1 MQTMEGVGIDKL
13 PQKGRWTSLQ
23 NKKARTMKAIE
34 ALEASRAS
42 VHSSVVSSTASAADK
57 QTLHENLRNANP
69 RLYAMGLEGLF
80 RPVKAVECSCPRCA
94 DDQACAGLRP
104 MSKTDLNSGALK
116 NKAEMSK
123 ELGAHGLDV
132 KGNKKDLQE
141 RLKTLAQRGAYYLT
155 AEAPVIVP
163 GSPAERGGEAP
174 PAPTVDPR
182 AYSRPALGVAIAPSC
197 ASLSPDGP
205 VGETR
210 DMRRYR
216 VIEESEAAM
225 PRPNIFEGIADDPV
239 LSTTY
244 GFGFSAILAGS
255 LRYSDYKRFM
265 FARGHTRKLTFREWG
280 EVTDL
285 SLYLSQRLLN
295 DYIRAGIEVSRDVNE
310 QFRARQLEG
319 WQEHWPLGQHAER
332 ARALLVDTCW
342 PVPGYTSPH
351 GMTHLQ
357 DATTQLVL
365 AVCHLT
371 KHRDTSEVNPPPP
384 SAAAPPTQRP
394 PLDNFVPLSVPQRE
408 RPVRALLQGIV
419 REHGRCRDW

>member
-13 PQKGRWTSLQ
+13 AQKGRWTSLQ

-94 DDQACAGLRP
+94 DDQACAGL
-104 MSKTDLNSGALK
+104 
-116 NKAEMSK
+116 
-123 ELGAHGLDV
+123 
-132 KGNKKDLQE
+132 
-141 RLKTLAQRGAYYLT
+141 
-155 AEAPVIVP
+155 
-163 GSPAERGGEAP
+163 
-174 PAPTVDPR
+174 
-182 AYSRPALGVAIAPSC
+182 
-197 ASLSPDGP
+197 
-205 VGETR
+205 
-210 DMRRYR
+210 
-216 VIEESEAAM
+216 
-225 PRPNIFEGIADDPV
+225 
-239 LSTTY
+239 
-244 GFGFSAILAGS
+244 
-255 LRYSDYKRFM
+255 
-265 FARGHTRKLTFREWG
+265 
-280 EVTDL
+280 
-285 SLYLSQRLLN
+285 
-295 DYIRAGIEVSRDVNE
+295 
-310 QFRARQLEG
+310 
-319 WQEHWPLGQHAER
+319 
-332 ARALLVDTCW
+332 
-342 PVPGYTSPH
+342 
-351 GMTHLQ
+351 
-357 DATTQLVL
+357 VL